1 MDIANLSTR
10 SRFLRISQYDL
21 FAAFAKADEGDV
33 LAAGGN
39 TNSKPGYQGSDNE
52 WENVR
57 RDGQLQ
63 LDKAVELWNQ
73 FKGLSSR
80 W

>member
-1 MDIANLSTR
+1 
-10 SRFLRISQYDL
+10 
-21 FAAFAKADEGDV
+21 V
-33 LAAGGN
+33 LAADGN
-39 TNSKPGYQGSDNE
+39 ANSKPGYQGSDNE

-73 FKGLSSR
+73 GVPVWSR
-80 W
+80 GCTRALG